1 MYDYN
6 NLPFPVTRVFTDSYG
21 NKHVFLDTRYY
32 AGAPITP
39 KKGGGF
45 LSRIGSFFSRGN
57 KTQNGFKPTT
67 PSSNTSPRSTIFNKN
82 FNPTRK
88 LNTNKGG
95 SFFKNSSTSRMDNSK
110 TIDWSTAQKNATKPN
125 HSIPGAGVNT
135 KPVETPTQ
143 AKLTKEQRRIENKQ
157 KNIQKRQEKQ
167 ERIEANKNRVLEQQK
182 KEASKKGWGNQQNKV
197 SGTQQGQSIVGAGAK
212 NNAGLSQINQQGAPK
227 MNESKHFVT
236 PNANANPSATVE
248 NAAALRDKGPKKQ
261 QTPQAPK
268 VETNPNANPSAHVEQ
283 PKPTPQQ
290 NPSSIA
296 GAGVQPHYP
305 ENFSAPKTP
314 LVYKSQGKGAQNQNH
329 TVAPPTPTNTT
340 TTTPQPSAPKDTT
353 QKTPTPP
360 ADNKTT
366 TSGAPK
372 VTAPEQPKAEP
383 TSIPGAG
390 ASQKNN
396 QTQSTET
403 TGQTQQTAQ
412 TNNNQSTT
420 GGNPSSISGAGA
432 TQNQNQNNQN
442 PNQTQTNQ
450 GSTAFERA
458 QKERDERMAAYRKAK
473 EEGKSATLGQTMEF
487 WGDKA
492 SVAGE
497 KIVDKGG
504 DVLKGVVNAG
514 KKGVTTGVSEG
525 VRRTAN
531 IIGGKKRWDQFH
543 EEFGN
548 ARNLAEKSE
557 AVARGTVRGLW
568 GAGKRAVAGTA
579 IAGAGALALGGLATY
594 GALSAAKGIA
604 RAGMNGA
611 SAVGGAIKQAM
622 PNPAMHPP
630 VNQPAPGTVPQS
642 VVHHY
647 H

>member
-57 KTQNGFKPTT
+57 KTQNGFKPST
-67 PSSNTSPRSTIFNKN
+67 PSSSTSPRNTSFNKN

-88 LNTNKGG
+88 LNTNKGT

-110 TIDWSTAQKNATKPN
+110 TINWSTAQKNATKPN
-125 HSIPGAGVNT
+125 PSIPGAGVNNT

-143 AKLTKEQRRIENKQ
+143 AKLTKEQKRMENKQ

-167 ERIEANKNRVLEQQK
+167 ERLNANRERIKNQQK
-182 KEASKKGWGNQQNKV
+182 GNQPN
-197 SGTQQGQSIVGAGAK
+197 QSIPGAGVNTPKVEQPKIVPNSNSNPAAK
-212 NNAGLSQINQQGAPK
+212 TEVNTTQPQKSTSA
-227 MNESKHFVT
+227 VT
-236 PNANANPSATVE
+236 QP
-248 NAAALRDKGPKKQ
+248 KQ

-268 VETNPNANPSAHVEQ
+268 IETNPNANPSAHVEQ

-366 TSGAPK
+366 TSGASK
-372 VTAPEQPKAEP
+372 VTAPEQPKAGQ
-383 TSIPGAG
+383 TSIAGAG
-390 ASQKNN
+390 ANKNTN
-396 QTQSTET
+396 QTQNTTTTTT
-403 TGQTQQTAQ
+403 TGQTTQNNSNPSQTP
-412 TNNNQSTT
+412 NNQ
-420 GGNPSSISGAGA
+420 
-432 TQNQNQNNQN
+432 QNQNQPQN
-442 PNQTQTNQ
+442 TQ
-450 GSTAFERA
+450 GSTAFDRA
-458 QKERDERMAAYRKAK
+458 KQERDARMAEYRKAK
-473 EEGKSATLGQTMEF
+473 EEGKSASFGQTMEF

-492 SVAGE
+492 SAAGE
-497 KIVDKGG
+497 KLVSGGG
-504 DVLKGVVNAG
+504 DVAKGVVNAG
-514 KKGVTTGVSEG
+514 KKAVTTGVSEG

-594 GALSAAKGIA
+594 GALSAAKGVA
-604 RAGMNGA
+604 KAGMNGA

>member
-32 AGAPITP
+32 AIG
-39 KKGGGF
+39 KGGGF
-45 LSRIGSFFSRGN
+45 LGKVS
-57 KTQNGFKPTT
+57 
-67 PSSNTSPRSTIFNKN
+67 
-82 FNPTRK
+82 
-88 LNTNKGG
+88 
-95 SFFKNSSTSRMDNSK
+95 SFFKGTKTTSK
-110 TIDWSTAQKNATKPN
+110 TALGSNNRKGSLFSIDKKFTPLNNKPTPRQKIKINTPENIKKNFKKGPVSATKALDDATKLINDKIASQKGLPY
-125 HSIPGAGVNT
+125 SVKKSTTPLYIPGAGVNT
-135 KPVETPTQ
+135 NNTQ
-143 AKLTKEQRRIENKQ
+143 KKQRRVGNNQ
-157 KNIQKRQEKQ
+157 NNNTQFHT
-167 ERIEANKNRVLEQQK
+167 NNSTSGGQQTPK
-182 KEASKKGWGNQQNKV
+182 
-197 SGTQQGQSIVGAGAK
+197 SIPGAGAK
-212 NNAGLSQINQQGAPK
+212 VDPIHKPIETNN
-227 MNESKHFVT
+227 
-236 PNANANPSATVE
+236 NANPAAKTEIVTNNGKWNIKYKDPQNQPHTGSTTTATTSTTQTQQ
-248 NAAALRDKGPKKQ
+248 KQQQ
-261 QTPQAPK
+261 QTPQPPK

-283 PKPTPQQ
+283 PKATPQQ

-450 GSTAFERA
+450 GSTAFDRA
-458 QKERDERMAAYRKAK
+458 KQERDARMAEYRKAK
-473 EEGKSATLGQTMEF
+473 EEGKSASLGQTMEF

-492 SVAGE
+492 SAAGE
-497 KIVDKGG
+497 KLVSGGG
-504 DVLKGVVNAG
+504 DIAKGVVNAG
-514 KKGVTTGVSEG
+514 KKAVTTGVSEG

-531 IIGGKKRWDQFH
+531 IIGGKDRWDQFH
-543 EEFGN
+543 EEYGK

-557 AVARGTVRGLW
+557 AVARGTARGLW
-568 GAGKRAVAGTA
+568 GVGKRAVAGTA

-594 GALSAAKGIA
+594 GAVSAAKGIA

>member
-67 PSSNTSPRSTIFNKN
+67 PSSNTSPRNTSFNKN
-82 FNPTRK
+82 FNLTRK

-95 SFFKNSSTSRMDNSK
+95 SFFKSSSTSRMDNSK
-110 TIDWSTAQKNATKPN
+110 TINWSTAQKNATKPN
-125 HSIPGAGVNT
+125 PSIPGAGVNT

-143 AKLTKEQRRIENKQ
+143 AKLTKEQKRLENKQ

-167 ERIEANKNRVLEQQK
+167 ERIEANRNRVLEQQK
-182 KEASKKGWGNQQNKV
+182 KEASKKGFGNQQNKT
-197 SGTQQGQSIVGAGAK
+197 GNTQQSHSIVGAEAK
-212 NNAGLSQINQQGAPK
+212 NNAGFTQVNQQGAPK

-248 NAAALRDKGPKKQ
+248 NAAALRDKSSQKKTQ
-261 QTPQAPK
+261 IPQAPK

-296 GAGVQPHYP
+296 GAGATTTQPKV
-305 ENFSAPKTP
+305 EAPKQP
-314 LVYKSQGKGAQNQNH
+314 EIK
-329 TVAPPTPTNTT
+329 APEPPKVETTT

-366 TSGAPK
+366 TSVAPK
-372 VTAPEQPKAEP
+372 VTAPEQPKAGQ
-383 TSIPGAG
+383 TSIAGAG
-390 ASQKNN
+390 ANKNTN
-396 QTQSTET
+396 QTQNTTATTT
-403 TGQTQQTAQ
+403 TGQTTQNNSNPSQTP
-412 TNNNQSTT
+412 NNQ
-420 GGNPSSISGAGA
+420 
-432 TQNQNQNNQN
+432 QNQNQPQN
-442 PNQTQTNQ
+442 TQ
-450 GSTAFERA
+450 GSTAFDRA
-458 QKERDERMAAYRKAK
+458 KQERDARMAEYRKAK
-473 EEGKSATLGQTMEF
+473 EEGKSASFGQTMEF

-492 SVAGE
+492 SAAGE
-497 KIVDKGG
+497 KLVSGGG
-504 DVLKGVVNAG
+504 DVAKGVVNAG
-514 KKGVTTGVSEG
+514 KKAVTTGVSEG

-594 GALSAAKGIA
+594 GALSAAKGVA
-604 RAGMNGA
+604 KAGMNAGA
-611 SAVGGAIKQAM
+611 AVGGAIKQAM
-622 PNPAMHPP
+622 PNPALHPP